1 MAKVSENEKSRGDP
15 LASAEDKK
23 KALEAARLQI
33 EKQFGAGSII
43 QLGNAGSAAGIEVI
57 PSGSILLDEALGI
70 GGYPRGRI
78 IEIYGPESS
87 GKTTLALHAI
97 AEAQKL
103 GGIAAF
109 VDAEHALDPVYA
121 KNLGVNIDELWVSQP
136 DSGEQALEITENLVR
151 SGAVDVIVVDS
162 VAALTPQAEIDGD
175 MGDAQMGLQ
184 ARLMSQAMRKL
195 TAIIGKSRTILIFI
209 NQIRMKIGIMFGNP
223 ETTTGGNAL
232 KFYSSVRLEVRKTET
247 IEGGKDTD
255 AVGNRVRVKVVKN
268 KVAPPF
274 RRAEL
279 EVIFGKGVS
288 ATASLLDAAV
298 KYALIDKKGAWYSR
312 GEEKIAQGRD
322 SAREY
327 LDQNSAFAREL
338 EEKIRKLM
346 FPGRD
351 FSREKAAAASAQG
364 AGPARTAPDSAEA
377 AAPEPDP
384 SADPAPEAPV
394 PPAAGGPLEAP
405 AALVEESAPPPKAEA
420 PKRAAVSPAP
430 PPAPGPVEAP
440 LRRGPGRP
448 PAAAPRPPAA
458 APRPAHPISPAP
470 GPAGEAPHRGPGR
483 PRKAAPEGGGGDALF

>member
-1 MAKVSENEKSRGDP
+1 MAKENEKPRGNP
-15 LASAEDKK
+15 LASAEEKE

-33 EKQFGAGSII
+33 EKQFGSGSLIK
-43 QLGNAGSAAGIEVI
+43 LGDQNNTAGIEVI

-87 GKTTLALHAI
+87 GKTTLALHAV

-109 VDAEHALDPVYA
+109 VDAEHALDPAYA
-121 KNLGVNIDELWVSQP
+121 KNLGVDVDNLYVSQP
-136 DSGEQALEITENLVR
+136 DSGEQALEIAESLVR

-232 KFYSSVRLEVRKTET
+232 KFYASVRLEVRKTET
-247 IEGGKDTD
+247 IEAGKDSD

-274 RRAEL
+274 RRAEM
-279 EVIFGKGVS
+279 EIMFGKGIS
-288 ATASLLDAAV
+288 AIGSLLDAAV
-298 KYALIDKKGAWYSR
+298 KREIIDKKGAWYSY

-327 LDQNSAFAREL
+327 LENNPGFAQEL
-338 EEKIRKLM
+338 EAKLRKLM
-346 FPGRD
+346 FPN
-351 FSREKAAAASAQG
+351 REF
-364 AGPARTAPDSAEA
+364 
-377 AAPEPDP
+377 
-384 SADPAPEAPV
+384 
-394 PPAAGGPLEAP
+394 
-405 AALVEESAPPPKAEA
+405 
-420 PKRAAVSPAP
+420 
-430 PPAPGPVEAP
+430 
-440 LRRGPGRP
+440 
-448 PAAAPRPPAA
+448 PAAAQKTAA
-458 APRPAHPISPAP
+458 RSP
-470 GPAGEAPHRGPGR
+470 GPAGGNAGDQAAAPQAGPVPGAPQPGIPAGPSQGAAQPAGPAEKGSPEGAARPAEHRGPGR
-483 PRKAAPEGGGGDALF
+483 PRKTPVPGGDGLF